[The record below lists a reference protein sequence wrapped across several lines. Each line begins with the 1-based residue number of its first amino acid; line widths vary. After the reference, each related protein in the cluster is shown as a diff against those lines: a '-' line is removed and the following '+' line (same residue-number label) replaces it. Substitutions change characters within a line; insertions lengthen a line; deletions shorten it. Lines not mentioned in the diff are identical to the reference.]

1 MLLSY
6 DQYRMA
12 LETIHAHPAVRV
24 TVDLYLRGEINEPPH
39 EMRTLATL
47 YRADTAKAATEA
59 MCLEL
64 VNILA
69 IQPELAGKANALAVG
84 IQEATK

>member
-1 MLLSY
+1 MLAEIDRIAGEMADALR
-6 DQYRMA
+6 DPNLLEDA
-12 LETIHAHPAVRV
+12 LEMAALAV
-24 TVDLYLRGEINEPPH
+24 LSAERGD
-39 EMRTLATL
+39 
-47 YRADTAKAATEA
+47 ADTAKAATEV

>member
-47 YRADTAKAATEA
+47 YRAAVPEDAEDALKVVERDWKA
-59 MCLEL
+59 L
-64 VNILA
+64 
-69 IQPELAGKANALAVG
+69 
-84 IQEATK
+84 